1 MEDKER
7 INLSFSFAGDVVK
20 QLIALSTA
28 IVTLC
33 VALTDKLFSSEAA
46 QSHSIWLLIALV
58 LFTLSILFGLL
69 TMMAMTGTLGKPKKE
84 NNERTAPNPTGEHTE
99 EKEQEATNVNK
110 GTIYQGNIRVLM
122 FCQLATFFLAII
134 LAVVFVVVAACSMP
148 NPEVEKEKP
157 ATEQTNCIQ
166 VQRTSSF
173 AVIDS
178 LQVDTVRV
186 EMK

>member
-1 MEDKER
+1 MEEKER
-7 INLSFSFAGDVVK
+7 IKLSFSFAGDVVK

-46 QSHSIWLLIALV
+46 QSHSIWLLIALGFFV
-58 LFTLSILFGLL
+58 FSIFFGLL
-69 TMMAMTGTLGKPKKE
+69 TMMALTGTLGKPKKAGEPE
-84 NNERTAPNPTGEHTE
+84 NTD
-99 EKEQEATNVNK
+99 VNK
-110 GTIYQGNIRVLM
+110 GTIYQGNIRTLM
-122 FCQLATFFLAII
+122 ICQVISFILAI
-134 LAVVFVVVAACSMP
+134 LFAVVFVVVAACSKP
-148 NPEVEKEKP
+148 IPEVEIEKP
-157 ATEQTNCIQ
+157 AIEQANSIQ

>member
-1 MEDKER
+1 MEEKER
-7 INLSFSFAGDVVK
+7 IKLSFSFAGDVVK

-46 QSHSIWLLIALV
+46 QSHSIWLLIALG
-58 LFTLSILFGLL
+58 LFVLSILFGLL
-69 TMMAMTGTLGKPKKE
+69 TMMAMTGTLGKPEEK

-99 EKEQEATNVNK
+99 ETEQEAADVNK
-110 GTIYQGNIRVLM
+110 GNIRTLM

-134 LAVVFVVVAACSMP
+134 LAVVFVVVAACSKPNNEVGKEMP
-148 NPEVEKEKP
+148 
-157 ATEQTNCIQ
+157 AIEQANSIQ

-173 AVIDS
+173 ALIDS

>member
-1 MEDKER
+1 MDEEER
-7 INLSFSFAGDVVK
+7 IKLSFSFAGDVVK

-46 QSHSIWLLIALV
+46 QSHSIWLLIALG
-58 LFTLSILFGLL
+58 LFVLSILFGLL
-69 TMMAMTGTLGKPKKE
+69 TMMAMTGTLGKPKKAGEPE
-84 NNERTAPNPTGEHTE
+84 NTD
-99 EKEQEATNVNK
+99 VNK
-110 GTIYQGNIRVLM
+110 GTIYQRNIRSLM
-122 FCQLATFFLAII
+122 CCQLLSFFLAII
-134 LAVVFVVVAACSMP
+134 LAVVFVVVAACSKP
-148 NPEVEKEKP
+148 NPEEKSV
-157 ATEQTNCIQ
+157 TEQASSIQ

-186 EMK
+186 EVK

>member
-1 MEDKER
+1 MEEKER
-7 INLSFSFAGDVVK
+7 IKLSFSFAGDVVK

-46 QSHSIWLLIALV
+46 QSHSIWLLIALG
-58 LFTLSILFGLL
+58 LFVLSILFGLL
-69 TMMAMTGTLGKPKKE
+69 TMMAMTGTLGKPEEK

-99 EKEQEATNVNK
+99 ETEQEAADVNK
-110 GTIYQGNIRVLM
+110 GTIYQGNIRTLM

-134 LAVVFVVVAACSMP
+134 LAVVFVVVAACSKPNNEVGKEMP
-148 NPEVEKEKP
+148 
-157 ATEQTNCIQ
+157 AIEQANSIQ

-173 AVIDS
+173 ALIDS

>member
-7 INLSFSFAGDVVK
+7 IKLSFSFAGDVVK

-33 VALTDKLFSSEAA
+33 VALTDKLFSSEVA
-46 QSHSIWLLIALV
+46 QNHSIWLLIALAFFV
-58 LFTLSILFGLL
+58 LSILFGLL
-69 TMMAMTGTLGKPKKE
+69 TMMAMTGTLGKPE
-84 NNERTAPNPTGEHTE
+84 EGNNDEATDEAE
-99 EKEQEATNVNK
+99 EQEEIEVNK
-110 GTIYQGNIRVLM
+110 GTIYQGNIRALM

-134 LAVVFVVVAACSMP
+134 LAVVFVVVAACSKHKT
-148 NPEVEKEKP
+148 EIEKEKP
-157 ATEQTNCIQ
+157 VIEQTNSIQ
-166 VQRTSSF
+166 VQRTSNF

-178 LQVDTVRV
+178 LKVDTIRV